1 MSKAG
6 YTALGWIVWQIA
18 SRVARRKVARKR
30 VRLAAAGVVA
40 LGLVGGA
47 IAARAAGAGE

>member
-1 MSKAG
+1 MNKVG
-6 YTALGWIVWQIA
+6 YTALGWLVWQVV
-18 SRVARRKVARKR
+18 SRVGRRKLAQNR
-30 VRLAAAGVVA
+30 VKLAAAGVVA